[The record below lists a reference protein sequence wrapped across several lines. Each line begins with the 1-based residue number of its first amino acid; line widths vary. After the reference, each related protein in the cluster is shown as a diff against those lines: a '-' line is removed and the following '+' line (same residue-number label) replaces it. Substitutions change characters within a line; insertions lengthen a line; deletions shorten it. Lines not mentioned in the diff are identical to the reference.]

1 MGIEKGIREPNTG
14 MLKVKVG
21 DVRGFFEE
29 VGLHVLIEVS
39 IVGVIDSF
47 LKNTVVSMLLGI
59 CIVEGCQMIWR
70 RWRDTQ

>member
-1 MGIEKGIREPNTG
+1 MGIKNGIHEANTG
-14 MLKVKVG
+14 MKVNVG
-21 DVRGFFEE
+21 DVRGFLEE
-29 VGLHVLIEVS
+29 VGLHILIEVS

-70 RWRDTQ
+70 RWRDPK

>member
-1 MGIEKGIREPNTG
+1 MGSVDGIHETNTG
-14 MLKVKVG
+14 MKVKVR

-47 LKNTVVSMLLGI
+47 LKNTVMSMLLGI

>member
-1 MGIEKGIREPNTG
+1 MGSVKGIHETNTG
-14 MLKVKVG
+14 MLRIKIG
-21 DVRGFFEE
+21 DTRGFLEE

-59 CIVEGCQMIWR
+59 CIVEGCQMAWR
-70 RWRDTQ
+70 RWRDAQ

>member
-1 MGIEKGIREPNTG
+1 MGSLEGIHEPNTG
-14 MLKVKVG
+14 MNVNIG
-21 DVRGFFEE
+21 DVRGFLEE

-39 IVGVIDSF
+39 MVGIVDSF

-70 RWRDTQ
+70 RWRDIQ

>member
-1 MGIEKGIREPNTG
+1 MGSVDGIHETNTG
-14 MLKVKVG
+14 MKVKVR

-59 CIVEGCQMIWR
+59 CIVEGSQMTWR

>member
-1 MGIEKGIREPNTG
+1 MGSVNGIHETNTR
-14 MLKVKVG
+14 MKVNVG

-47 LKNTVVSMLLGI
+47 LKNTMVSMLLGI
-59 CIVEGCQMIWR
+59 CIVEGCQMTWR
-70 RWRDTQ
+70 RWRDAQ

>member
-1 MGIEKGIREPNTG
+1 MGIKNGIHEANTG
-14 MLKVKVG
+14 MKVNVG
-21 DVRGFFEE
+21 DVRGFLEE
-29 VGLHVLIEVS
+29 VGLHILIEVS

-70 RWRDTQ
+70 RWKDPK